1 MLLKVPSN
9 GSLFDVEHGPR
20 GGDELN
26 WVEKGKNYGWPV
38 ISYGINYDGTTMT
51 ELTHKEGMEQPVTY
65 WTPSLAVCG
74 LNFYSGNL
82 FPNWKNNLFLA
93 SLAAQEL
100 RRIEIKGG
108 QVVTQE
114 VLFKN
119 LGRIRHV
126 VGGPD
131 GALYV
136 LLPERIAR
144 LAPAK

>member
-1 MLLKVPSN
+1 
-9 GSLFDVEHGPR
+9 
-20 GGDELN
+20 
-26 WVEKGKNYGWPV
+26 VEKGKNYGWPV

-51 ELTHKEGMEQPVTY
+51 ELTHQEGMEQPVVY

-100 RRIEIKGG
+100 RRIEIKGS

-114 VLFKN
+114 VIFKN